1 MLDKIKSDL
10 KKLAKKEK
18 IPIYQNFF
26 KTSHGQYGEG
36 DIFIGVSV
44 PNTRK
49 VAKKYQNVSLNVIEK
64 LLTSKIHEE
73 RLCAFEILCFKY
85 EKSSEEEIKR
95 EIYNFCLENRK
106 GMNNWDLVDLT
117 APYIIG
123 DFLSNKNKEREILY
137 KLAKSNNLWDKRISI
152 ISTAAFIKN
161 NQFQDTIKISEILL
175 KDKHDLIQKAV
186 GWMLREVGKRDK
198 KTLLDFLNKHYRK
211 MPRTMLRY
219 SIEKFPE
226 PERKKY
232 LKLKIEI

>member
-1 MLDKIKSDL
+1 MLDKIKNDL

-18 IPIYQNFF
+18 IPLYQSFF
-26 KTSHGQYGEG
+26 KTNPGQYGEG
-36 DIFIGVSV
+36 DVFIGVTV
-44 PNTRK
+44 PDTRK
-49 VAKKYQNVSLNVIEK
+49 VAKKYQNVSLKIIK
-64 LLTSKIHEE
+64 QLLTSKIHEE

-85 EKSSEEEIKR
+85 EKSSVEKEKR
-95 EIYNFCLENRK
+95 KIYNFCLKNRK

-137 KLAKSNNLWDKRISI
+137 KLVKSNNLWDKRIAI
-152 ISTAAFIKN
+152 ISTVAFIKN

-175 KDKHDLIQKAV
+175 NDSHDLIHKAV

-198 KTLLDFLNKHYRK
+198 KILLEFLNKHYK
-211 MPRTMLRY
+211 NMPRTMLRY

-232 LKLKIEI
+232 LNSQK

>member
-85 EKSSEEEIKR
+85 EKSIDEEKR

>member
-1 MLDKIKSDL
+1 MLDKIKNDL

-18 IPIYQNFF
+18 IPLYQSFF
-26 KTSHGQYGEG
+26 KTNPGQYGEG
-36 DIFIGVSV
+36 DVFIGVSV
-44 PNTRK
+44 PDTRK
-49 VAKKYQNVSLNVIEK
+49 VAKKYQNVSLKIIK
-64 LLTSKIHEE
+64 QLLTSKIHEE

-85 EKSSEEEIKR
+85 EKSSVEKEKR
-95 EIYNFCLENRK
+95 KIYNFCLKNRK

-137 KLAKSNNLWDKRISI
+137 KLVKSNNLWDKRIAI
-152 ISTAAFIKN
+152 ISTVAFIKN

-175 KDKHDLIQKAV
+175 NDSHDLIHKAV

-198 KTLLDFLNKHYRK
+198 KILLEFLNKHYK
-211 MPRTMLRY
+211 NMPRTMLRY

-232 LKLKIEI
+232 LNSQK

>member
-10 KKLAKKEK
+10 KKLANKEK
-18 IPIYQNFF
+18 IPLYQSFF
-26 KTSHGQYGEG
+26 KTNPGQYGEG
-36 DIFIGVSV
+36 DVFIGVSV
-44 PNTRK
+44 PDTRK
-49 VAKKYQNVSLNVIEK
+49 VAKKYQNVSLKIIK
-64 LLTSKIHEE
+64 QLLTSKIHEE

-85 EKSSEEEIKR
+85 EKSSEEKIKR
-95 EIYNFCLENRK
+95 EIYNFCLKNRK

-137 KLAKSNNLWDKRISI
+137 KLVKSNNLWDKRIAI
-152 ISTAAFIKN
+152 ISTVAFIKN

-175 KDKHDLIQKAV
+175 NDSHDLIHKAV

-198 KTLLDFLNKHYRK
+198 KILLEFLNKHYK
-211 MPRTMLRY
+211 NMPRTMLRY

-232 LKLKIEI
+232 LNSQK

>member
-85 EKSSEEEIKR
+85 EKSSKEEIKR